1 MTDFWRME
9 NVLKKLKMMAGLMP
23 ALALAAVADSGSFPA
38 DLEALTRG
46 PHRLTGTMEYRA
58 AADHVKARL
67 EQIGVDEVIV
77 QEFPAAQTV
86 TKRCELVFDGG
97 QKIPLVPARP
107 DGIIP
112 PVSSPEGITGEL
124 VWLGA
129 GRAGDFERADPQ
141 GKIAVMDYNT
151 DDQWLKAFRLGAK
164 AVIFTRQEP
173 CESRHHHHVRANAN
187 LPRFYYD
194 GPASNLTEGAR
205 VSLHSEIVWEKTT
218 GRNVIG
224 YLKGTD
230 PVFDLGKEE
239 VIIISANLDSFGEI
253 PERTPGARPAA
264 NCAALLQLAE
274 MLRDQ
279 RPRRGAVFLFA
290 DGQARSHAGARAF
303 YEALEDKVKQ
313 ADLDARMKA
322 WKTESSFI
330 RQVREQMKKDDPL
343 ADRISPSGKELLKR
357 LRSAATDY
365 AQDIRGQLMELRAKE
380 KEDESADFSARIDE
394 LASAQNRWNDLRR
407 ELGRGS
413 VSENS
418 QPLFREVLK
427 TVHAS
432 VEARASELRAAKAM
446 LDSSLKVRDLLADRW
461 IALHI
466 SLMLG
471 DTTER
476 WGVVIGGDA
485 DIHSAQDDPGLYG
498 RIQGSFLRAWESLE
512 KGKTRAAH
520 FEPASVD
527 GRLTQTRLLW
537 NAPMLIHGG
546 EIAGRH
552 GIYNIVLGTMHETL
566 PREGTPDDTAEF
578 LNTDIIRQTT
588 REIALLLAAV
598 ASLET
603 QLGAVEAVAD
613 QEGLSLRRAIAADK
627 QYITAGFE
635 NGRATGA
642 LVMGRQRGSSIPNR
656 PVPGAVV
663 QISLVDPWNNCFWP
677 HNKPYAFDP
686 FIVTMTDEN
695 GAYSAGSLPEDEYS
709 IFGFSASFDRSGR
722 VVMTSENKSYR
733 SVLTRLN
740 MLNVN
745 SGLLM
750 LPPSFWPQNA
760 SVMNARANAS
770 ISGDDSDKAYAE
782 TADGVVYW
790 FAEEKLKGIKAFGL
804 NSIVA
809 LINDRPVEGGA
820 EMYGAGY
827 PAGRTDWLSLK
838 NSEQS
843 AWDLWRLNE
852 GRLAILRSRDILNS
866 SLEEL
871 HGRIRDS
878 LDEAARTDSPA
889 LKEAL
894 AASAFMSATPV
905 YEMIRTSM
913 DDLVKAVLVLLALCV
928 PFAFALER
936 LLIGSNMIYKQVGWF
951 TGFFTLTFII
961 LYLSHPAFAI
971 AKTPVIIFLGFAV
984 VLLSVLVIFIIM
996 RKFEAELKALQGM
1009 TASIHAADIS
1019 RFNTVMAAMAMG
1031 ISTMRRRPL
1040 RTALTAIT
1048 IILLTFTILCFASFD
1063 TRKGIMKLFS
1073 APSPAYTGV
1082 VLRNPT
1088 WGSYNLEFV
1097 DVIRSRWEKDAEVCT
1112 RFWICP
1118 EFARD
1123 PDFVVALADGSNP
1136 VAIKGMLGL
1145 SPQEIRR
1152 RDDLKAL
1159 LQITD
1164 GDDLDSHAFMT
1175 EAVAELLNVKPGDEV
1190 LLKGLRLKVGPLI
1203 SASALSTARDMDGS
1217 SILPVDFA
1225 QMKAAQKDQTVQS
1238 DDMTQEQD
1246 TWTSLPVDSI
1256 IITSAENTRR
1266 AGGKPHLI
1274 AIYTED
1280 AGQASDIAEEA
1291 ARMQDKTPV
1300 LATRTD
1306 GVYRHILGTVMAA
1319 SGVGDLFFPVLLGG
1333 LVIFGTML
1341 GSVADREKEI
1351 FTFSALGLAPPH
1363 VASLFFAEAMVYSV
1377 IGGLGGYL
1385 IAQGSMKLL
1394 GLAATYGLVRV
1405 PEMNYSSTNAIVTI
1419 LIVMATVL
1427 VSAIYP
1433 AIKASRSANPGLLR
1447 SWKLPPPKGDTFDL
1461 VFPFTVSG
1469 YDLTGVVSFLR
1480 EHFES
1485 FSDTGLGS
1493 FMARDAHMTVAEDG
1507 GLGISARLALAP
1519 FDLGVTET
1527 LELRSKPSGIE
1538 GIDEINI
1545 RLTRLSGQPK
1555 DWERLNKVL
1564 LVDLRTQFLLWRSL
1578 PQETMEIYR
1587 HRTLSEM
1594 KKHGA

>member
-1 MTDFWRME
+1 MDD
-9 NVLKKLKMMAGLMP
+9 VLKKLKIVAGLMP
-23 ALALAAVADSGSFPA
+23 ALALAVCADSGSFRA
-38 DLEALTRG
+38 DIEVLTRA
-46 PHRLTGTMEYRA
+46 PHRLTGTAEYRA
-58 AADHVKARL
+58 AADHVKSRL
-67 EQIGVDEVIV
+67 EQIGVDEIIV
-77 QEFPAAQTV
+77 QEFPAAQTA
-86 TKRCELVFDGG
+86 TKRCELILDGG
-97 QKIPLVPARP
+97 QTIPLVPART

-112 PVSSPEGITGEL
+112 PVSGQDGIKGEL

-129 GRAGDFERADPQ
+129 GRTEDFDRADPQ

-164 AVIFTRQEP
+164 AVVFVRQDP

-194 GPASNLTEGAR
+194 GPASNLTEGVEAT
-205 VSLHSEIVWEKTT
+205 LHSEIVWETAT

-224 YLKGTD
+224 FLKGTD
-230 PVFDLGKEE
+230 PVFDLEKDE
-239 VIIISANLDSFGEI
+239 VVIISASLDSFGDI

-264 NCAALLQLAE
+264 NCAGLLQLAE
-274 MLRDQ
+274 MLNTQ
-279 RPRRGAVFLFA
+279 RPRRDVLLLFL

-303 YEALEDKVKQ
+303 YEALEDKDKQ
-313 ADLDARMKA
+313 ADLAAHIKA
-322 WKTESSFI
+322 WEAESSFI
-330 RQVREQMKKDDPL
+330 QQVRAQMKKDDPL
-343 ADRISPSGKELLKR
+343 SDKISPSGKELLKR
-357 LRSAATDY
+357 LRSTATDY
-365 AQDIRGQLMELRAKE
+365 AQEVRGELMDLRAKA
-380 KEDESADFSARIDE
+380 KEQESEDFSAQISE
-394 LASAQNRWNDLRR
+394 LVEIQGRWNDLRR
-407 ELGRGS
+407 ELGRGA
-413 VSENS
+413 VSEKS
-418 QPLFREVLK
+418 RPLFETVLK
-427 TVHAS
+427 TVRAN
-432 VEARASELRAAKAM
+432 VEARANELTAVKSM
-446 LDSSLKVRDLLADRW
+446 LDSSKKVRDLLFERW
-461 IALHI
+461 ITLHI
-466 SLMLG
+466 SLILG
-471 DTTER
+471 STTER
-476 WGVVIGGDA
+476 WGLVIGGDA
-485 DIHSAQDDPGLYG
+485 DIHSKQDDPGLYG
-498 RIQGSFLRAWESLE
+498 RVQRSFLRAYESME
-512 KGKTRAAH
+512 KGKNRPRH
-520 FEPASVD
+520 FEAASVD

-566 PREGTPDDTAEF
+566 PREGTPDDTMEF
-578 LNTDIIRQTT
+578 LNEDLILQNTS
-588 REIALLLAAV
+588 EIALMLAAV
-598 ASLET
+598 ASLDS
-603 QLGAVEAVAD
+603 QLGEVEAVAD
-613 QEGLSLRRAIAADK
+613 QEGLSLRRSIALDK

-635 NGRATGA
+635 NGRASGA

-663 QISLVDPWNNCFWP
+663 QISLVDPWNNCYWP

-709 IFGFSASFDRSGR
+709 IFGFAASFDGSGR
-722 VVMTSENKSYR
+722 VVMSSENKSYR
-733 SVLTRLN
+733 TILTRLN
-740 MLNVN
+740 MLNVQ
-745 SGLLM
+745 SGALM

-760 SVMNARANAS
+760 DVLDARANAT
-770 ISGDDSDKAYAE
+770 ISGQDSDKAYAE
-782 TADGVVYW
+782 TTDGVVLW
-790 FAEEKLKGIKAFGL
+790 FAEEKLKGVKAFGL
-804 NSIVA
+804 KTIVA
-809 LINDRPVEGGA
+809 LVNEQPGENGA
-820 EMYGAGY
+820 EMYGVGY
-827 PAGRTDWLSLK
+827 PATGTDWLSLK
-838 NSEQS
+838 NSEQA

-852 GRLAILRSRDILNS
+852 GRLDILRSRDILNS

-871 HGRIRDS
+871 HGRIRDN
-878 LDEAARTDSPA
+878 LDEAAKSPSPVM
-889 LKEAL
+889 KEAL
-894 AASAFMSATPV
+894 AASSFMSATPV
-905 YEMIRTSM
+905 YEMIRTNM

-936 LLIGSNMIYKQVGWF
+936 LLIGSSMIYKQVGWF

-971 AKTPVIIFLGFAV
+971 AKTPIIIFLGFAV

-1040 RTALTAIT
+1040 RTALTATT

-1063 TRKGIMKLFS
+1063 TRKGIVKLFT
-1073 APSPAYTGV
+1073 APSPAYTGAI
-1082 VLRNPT
+1082 LRNPT

-1097 DVIRSRWEKDAEVCT
+1097 DVIRSRWEKDAAVCP

-1123 PDFVVALADGSNP
+1123 PDFAVALADGSNP
-1136 VAIKGMLGL
+1136 VTIKGMLGL
-1145 SPQEIRR
+1145 SPEEVSRR
-1152 RDDLKAL
+1152 EDLKEL
-1159 LQITD
+1159 LQIKD
-1164 GDDLDSHAFMT
+1164 GSDLDSHAFMT
-1175 EAVAELLNVKPGDEV
+1175 DAVAELLDVKPGDEV
-1190 LLKGLRLKVGPLI
+1190 ILKGQRLTVGPLI
-1203 SASALSTARDMDGS
+1203 NAAALSTARDMDGS

-1256 IITSAENTRR
+1256 IITSSENTRR
-1266 AGGKPHLI
+1266 AGGKPHFI

-1280 AGQASDIAEEA
+1280 AQQASDIAEEA

-1300 LATRTD
+1300 LATRAD

-1394 GLAATYGLVRV
+1394 GIAATYGLVRV

-1427 VSAIYP
+1427 ISAIYP

-1447 SWKLPPPKGDTFDL
+1447 SWKLPAPEGDRFDL

-1480 EHFES
+1480 EHFET

-1493 FMARDAHMTVAEDG
+1493 FMAKDTKMTVAENG
-1507 GLGISARLALAP
+1507 GLGVSTRLALAP
-1519 FDLGVTET
+1519 FDLGVTEL
-1527 LELRSKPSGIE
+1527 LELRNKPSEIE

-1564 LVDLRTQFLLWRSL
+1564 LDDLRTQFLLWRSL

-1587 HRTLSEM
+1587 HRTLLEM
-1594 KKHGA
+1594 KQHGATN

>member
-1 MTDFWRME
+1 
-9 NVLKKLKMMAGLMP
+9 MAGLMP
-23 ALALAAVADSGSFPA
+23 ALALAAFADSASFRG
-38 DLEALTRG
+38 DLEALTRA
-46 PHRLTGTMEYRA
+46 PHRLTGSEEYRA
-58 AADHVKARL
+58 AADHVEKRL
-67 EQIGVDEVIV
+67 KQIGVDEIIV

-86 TKRCELVFDGG
+86 TRRCELVLDNG

-107 DGIIP
+107 NGIIP
-112 PVSSPEGITGEL
+112 PVSDPDGIRGEL

-129 GRAGDFERADPQ
+129 GRTEDFERADPQ

-164 AVIFTRQEP
+164 AVIFARQEP
-173 CESRHHHHVRANAN
+173 CDSRHHHHVRANAN
-187 LPRFYYD
+187 LPRFYYN
-194 GPASNLTEGAR
+194 GPASNLTTGGQA
-205 VSLHSEIVWEKTT
+205 SLHSEMDWEKVT
-218 GRNVIG
+218 GRNIIG

-230 PVFDLGKEE
+230 PVFDLGREE
-239 VIIISANLDSFGEI
+239 VIIISANLDTFGDI
-253 PERTPGARPAA
+253 PEHTPGARPAA

-274 MLRDQ
+274 MLKAQ
-279 RPRRGAVFLFA
+279 RPRRDAVFLFL

-303 YEALEDKVKQ
+303 YEALEDKDRQ
-313 ADLDARMKA
+313 ADLAARMKA
-322 WKTESSFI
+322 WETEYSFI
-330 RQVREQMKKDDPL
+330 EQVRVHMKKDDPL
-343 ADRISPSGKELLKR
+343 ADKISSSGKELLKR
-357 LRSAATDY
+357 LRSTATDY
-365 AQDIRGQLMELRAKE
+365 AQGIRGQLMDLRATIKEADPEQEADLVAKIEELTEIQNQWNELR
-380 KEDESADFSARIDE
+380 RG
-394 LASAQNRWNDLRR
+394 
-407 ELGRGS
+407 LGRGT
-413 VSENS
+413 VPRES
-418 QPLFREVLK
+418 QALFEIVLK
-427 TVHAS
+427 TVRAR
-432 VEARASELRAAKAM
+432 VEARANELKAVKSM
-446 LDSSLKVRDLLADRW
+446 LDSSGKVRDLLAERW
-461 IALHI
+461 ITLHI

-471 DTTER
+471 NTTER

-485 DIHSAQDDPGLYG
+485 EIHSSQDDPGLYG
-498 RIQGSFLRAWESLE
+498 RIQRSFLRAWESLE
-512 KGKTRAAH
+512 KGKTRAKH
-520 FEPASVD
+520 FEAASVD

-552 GIYNIVLGTMHETL
+552 GIYSVVLGTMHETL

-578 LNTDIIRQTT
+578 LNTGLILQNTG
-588 REIALLLAAV
+588 EIALMLAAV
-598 ASLET
+598 ANLEA
-603 QLGAVEAVAD
+603 QLGDVEAVAD
-613 QEGLSLRRAIAADK
+613 QEGLSLRRAIATDK

-642 LVMGRQRGSSIPNR
+642 LVLGRQRGSSIPNR

-709 IFGFSASFDRSGR
+709 IFGFAASFDKGGR
-722 VVMTSENKSYR
+722 VIMTSENKSYR

-760 SVMNARANAS
+760 SVMNARANAA

-782 TADGVVYW
+782 TTDGVVCW

-809 LINDRPVEGGA
+809 LINDQPGEGGA
-820 EMYGAGY
+820 EMYGVGY
-827 PAGRTDWLSLK
+827 PADGIDWLSLK
-838 NSEQS
+838 NSGQS

-878 LDEAARTDSPA
+878 LDEAARSDSPVI
-889 LKEAL
+889 KEAL
-894 AASAFMSATPV
+894 SASAFMSATPV

-936 LLIGSNMIYKQVGWF
+936 LLIGSNMIYKQVAWF

-971 AKTPVIIFLGFAV
+971 AKTPIIIFLGFAV

-996 RKFEAELKALQGM
+996 RKFEVELKALQGM

-1063 TRKGIMKLFS
+1063 TRKGIMKLFT
-1073 APSPAYTGV
+1073 APSPAYTGA

-1097 DVIRSRWEKDAEVCT
+1097 DVIQSRWEKEAAVCT

-1136 VAIKGMLGL
+1136 VTIKGMLGL
-1145 SPQEIRR
+1145 SPGEINRR
-1152 RDDLKAL
+1152 EDLKAL
-1159 LQITD
+1159 LQIKD
-1164 GDDLDSHAFMT
+1164 GGELNSHAFMT
-1175 EAVAELLNVKPGDEV
+1175 EAVAELLDVKPGDEV
-1190 LLKGLRLKVGPLI
+1190 ILKGLRLKVGPLI
-1203 SASALSTARDMDGS
+1203 NASTLSTARDMDGS

-1225 QMKAAQKDQTVQS
+1225 QMKAAQKDQTIET
-1238 DDMTQEQD
+1238 DDMSQEQD

-1280 AGQASDIAEEA
+1280 AQQASEIAEEA

-1394 GLAATYGLVRV
+1394 GIAATYGLVRV

-1447 SWKLPPPKGDTFDL
+1447 SWKLPPPTGDLFDL

-1493 FMARDAHMTVAEDG
+1493 FMARDTKMTVAEDG

-1519 FDLGVTET
+1519 FDLGVTEV
-1527 LELRSKPSGIE
+1527 LELRSKPSEIE

-1564 LVDLRTQFLLWRSL
+1564 LDDLRTQFLLWRSL

-1594 KKHGA
+1594 KQHGA